1 MKRALR
7 VKKDTRMFGA
17 FSNGIRLISARLC
30 TSVCAQHLKR
40 PHLASEQSG
49 LEEKC
54 QMPEDRIYTKKSRL
68 FVYVCAQMN
77 VNISHM
83 FIANAKATELIS
95 VSSFSAGNESIEV
108 I

>member
-1 MKRALR
+1 
-7 VKKDTRMFGA
+7 MFGA
-17 FSNGIRLISARLC
+17 FSNGIRLIRARLC

-54 QMPEDRIYTKKSRL
+54 QMPEDRICTQKKSRL

-83 FIANAKATELIS
+83 FIANAKAKELIS